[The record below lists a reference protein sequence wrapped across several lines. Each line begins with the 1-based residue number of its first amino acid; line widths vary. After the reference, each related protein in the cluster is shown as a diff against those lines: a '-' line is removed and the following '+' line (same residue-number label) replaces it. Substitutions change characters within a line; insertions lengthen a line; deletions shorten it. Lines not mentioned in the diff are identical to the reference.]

1 MLCTTTSFM
10 FHPVRNYHFDDA
22 CVWFTKDANN
32 HSFTQH
38 PLKLSTIQFE
48 GTYNILK
55 MSEAQMIDHVTQL
68 HDAQTKKKVDEEEAL
83 TTTTTK
89 EKVASVQDEAYA
101 KVMDDTIVCGV
112 IIDLT
117 NTATMKETPK
127 VSNAA
132 IADEV
137 VHHIQEPVSK

>member
-1 MLCTTTSFM
+1 
-10 FHPVRNYHFDDA
+10 
-22 CVWFTKDANN
+22 
-32 HSFTQH
+32 
-38 PLKLSTIQFE
+38 
-48 GTYNILK
+48 

>member
-1 MLCTTTSFM
+1 
-10 FHPVRNYHFDDA
+10 
-22 CVWFTKDANN
+22 
-32 HSFTQH
+32 
-38 PLKLSTIQFE
+38 
-48 GTYNILK
+48 
-55 MSEAQMIDHVTQL
+55 MIDHVTQL

-137 VHHIQEPVSK
+137 VHHIQEPVSKQSATSNEATSREKGEPNVVIVYLISLRLAPLNYELATIVTRDQVKDMIG